1 MYCAKCWS
9 DKVAEASMEASG
21 PFFMIPSYDWSWL
34 HPVGEHAAV
43 SDAAGAGAPPAL
55 TVSQPADSTSGYAE
69 VAVVSST
76 ALPVV
81 SYTATVEPAAAAS
94 AYASPSEATIT
105 FSPSAA
111 AYVTVSP
118 QAGAPPPHRGWL

>member
-34 HPVGEHAAV
+34 HPVGECAAL

-55 TVSQPADSTSGYAE
+55 TVSRPADSTSGYAD
-69 VAVVSST
+69 VAVVGS

-81 SYTATVEPAAAAS
+81 SYTATVEPTPAAS
-94 AYASPSEATIT
+94 AYASPSEATIAFT
-105 FSPSAA
+105 PSAA
-111 AYVTVSP
+111 AYATISP
-118 QAGAPPPHRGWL
+118 QAGAPPPRRGWL